1 MTTQPVQAIQTL
13 AQVLSNDRWWYR
25 TWGGVFAAF
34 AIIALALSSV
44 GLYAVMSYAVTRRT
58 QEIGVRMAIGAQP
71 GQVSWLILK
80 RGLAQLAAGLV
91 IGLAAALGLTTVL
104 RLGLPDAGPHDPV
117 TFTAIAML
125 VTIVA
130 ITACL
135 VPARRATRVDPV
147 VALRAE

>member
-1 MTTQPVQAIQTL
+1 M
-13 AQVLSNDRWWYR
+13 
-25 TWGGVFAAF
+25 
-34 AIIALALSSV
+34 
-44 GLYAVMSYAVTRRT
+44 
-58 QEIGVRMAIGAQP
+58 RMAIGAQP

-104 RLGLPDAGPHDPV
+104 RLGLPDVGPHDPV

-125 VTIVA
+125 VSIVA
-130 ITACL
+130 VTACL